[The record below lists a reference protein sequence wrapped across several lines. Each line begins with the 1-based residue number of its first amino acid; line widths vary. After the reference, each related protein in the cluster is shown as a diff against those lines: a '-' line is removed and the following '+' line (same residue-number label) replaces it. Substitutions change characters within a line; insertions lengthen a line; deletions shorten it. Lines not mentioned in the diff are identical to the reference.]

1 MVVCQIYIIFAGE
14 LLNKTVDMKIK
25 VTKVIRLFA
34 ARVFVTLVL
43 FAAPVMMLWAQEM
56 NKKFSMTTEIF
67 LNEQNEKKGQSEGEK
82 GSTTE
87 HYLSDGT
94 VIKPR
99 KLVADPITIDG
110 VTLVSSGRSTSR
122 RPNE

>member
-1 MVVCQIYIIFAGE
+1 M
-14 LLNKTVDMKIK
+14 
-25 VTKVIRLFA
+25 
-34 ARVFVTLVL
+34 
-43 FAAPVMMLWAQEM
+43 
-56 NKKFSMTTEIF
+56 
-67 LNEQNEKKGQSEGEK
+67 NEKKGQSEGEK